1 MIESVLKLPM
11 QENDADATTVG
22 DYLRRLLKT
31 LWMAGETFSGK
42 RPFGNSGWED
52 ELYTALVVGGFVGG
66 SMEEGYLE
74 DVDYKAANALIFQCI
89 DYVFANYG

>member
-1 MIESVLKLPM
+1 MIENVLKLPM
-11 QENDADATTVG
+11 QENGAGATTVG

-31 LWMAGETFSGK
+31 LWEEGEGFSGK

-66 SMEEGYLE
+66 VTE

-89 DYVFANYG
+89 DYVFANYE